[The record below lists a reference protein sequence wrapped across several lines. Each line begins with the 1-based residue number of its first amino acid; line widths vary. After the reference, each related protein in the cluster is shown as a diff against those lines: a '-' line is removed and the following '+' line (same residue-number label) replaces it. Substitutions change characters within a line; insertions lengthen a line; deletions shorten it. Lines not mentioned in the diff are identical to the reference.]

1 MMTELARINLDWLR
15 GGIDNIGRLM
25 GAATGH
31 YTAT

>member
-1 MMTELARINLDWLR
+1 MTELARINLDWRR

-31 YTAT
+31 